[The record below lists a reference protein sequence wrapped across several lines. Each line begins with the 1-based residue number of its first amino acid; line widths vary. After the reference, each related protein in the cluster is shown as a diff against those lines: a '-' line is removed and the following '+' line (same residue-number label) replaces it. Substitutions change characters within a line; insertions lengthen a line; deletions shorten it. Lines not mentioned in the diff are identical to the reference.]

1 MNNNL
6 NINLKVLRLLVLKK
20 FGLKGGV
27 FNDFKKIYIYI
38 NFYVLIE
45 NGFYLVVNVGYG
57 GF

>member
-27 FNDFKKIYIYI
+27 FKDFKKIYIYI

>member
-27 FNDFKKIYIYI
+27 LKDFKKIYIYI

-45 NGFYLVVNVGYG
+45 NGFYFVVNVGYG